1 MLKLK
6 SVNGVL
12 ISGLIALVVCIGGA
26 NIFWLQN
33 SLFHSNLE
41 IQTTNMER
49 LVRSY
54 ASSLQE
60 YLDGGKQ
67 LVNVLANQQVIR
79 DSLQGKN
86 NPHGASLLLD
96 LAKEVDGI
104 ERAIVI
110 DETEKILLG
119 SSSSGE
125 DLAGSSLEGSVF
137 SSMDTGV
144 ASGDSVISKTVL
156 KADQGAGDLIYIYKY
171 IENAKGTSL
180 GKVAILLDLGK
191 YACIATE
198 QQSMGQDCVSIY
210 DSEGN
215 RICPNA
221 DQGKTN
227 TSPISGSTLKTI
239 LKNKNG
245 LLHFESDGE
254 NKLMAYRLISEAGWI
269 VAVTFDSKHIDGLL
283 SYNRNSLIILW
294 IVNFILLVS
303 ISSLFLKN
311 FFQKQIKNITA
322 YAQQITSGNL
332 SAELSGTYRY
342 ELLMLADAIQ
352 NMVEELKTK
361 LGFSQGVLQGMLI
374 PCALFDARGKIVWV
388 NDELRELAGEKRSVE
403 QLKGTTSGDIYNGDP
418 GQKTMVDRAI
428 QEQTKFDLEKEHHFP
443 SGKNSI
449 LRIRTTAFYDL
460 DNKLLGAVSNL
471 IDLTEIRTQQNQIQE
486 QNAKIS
492 RTASEAEN
500 ISQNLASAAEEL
512 SAQIEQASKG
522 AISQRDR
529 MAETATAM
537 NQMNASVLEVARNA
551 SEAAQVT
558 SDARREASLG
568 ATNLGDLI
576 RTIGEVHTQAVSLKD
591 SMSNLGEQAQDIGN
605 VMDVITDI
613 ADQTNLLALNAA
625 IEAARAGEAGRG
637 FAVVADEV
645 RKLAEKTMSATKE
658 VGNAIA
664 NIQSVAGVNIQATE
678 KAVRKIAQSTEL
690 AGKSGEVLNAI
701 VLMMDNAASQ
711 VSGIAAAAEE
721 QSSTSEQINHSTE
734 EVNQLSQEA
743 SDAMTLSSNAVQDVA
758 RMAAKLTQLIEAMVC

>member
-1 MLKLK
+1 MR
-6 SVNGVL
+6 
-12 ISGLIALVVCIGGA
+12 A
-26 NIFWLQN
+26 
-33 SLFHSNLE
+33 
-41 IQTTNMER
+41 
-49 LVRSY
+49 Y

-67 LVNVLANQQVIR
+67 LVDVLSNQQAIR
-79 DSLQGKN
+79 DALQGKN

-96 LAKEVDGI
+96 LAKDVDGI

-110 DETEKILLG
+110 DETEKIFLG
-119 SSSSGE
+119 SSSSGG
-125 DLAGSSLEGSVF
+125 DLAGSSVEGRVF
-137 SSMDTGV
+137 SSMATGD
-144 ASGDSVISKTVL
+144 ASGDSVISNTVL
-156 KADQGAGDLIYIYKY
+156 KAGHGAGDLVYIYKN
-171 IENAKGTSL
+171 IETAKGTTL

-191 YACIATE
+191 YARNATA
-198 QQSMGQDCVSIY
+198 QHSMDQDSVVIY
-210 DSEGN
+210 DSGGN
-215 RICPNA
+215 AIWQNA
-221 DQGKTN
+221 DKGKSEI
-227 TSPISGSTLKTI
+227 SPISDSALKTV
-239 LKNKNG
+239 LKNKTG
-245 LLHFESDGE
+245 LLQFESDG
-254 NKLMAYRLISEAGWI
+254 KDKFMAYRVIPETGWV
-269 VAVTFDSKHIDGLL
+269 VAATFDSRDSDGML
-283 SYNRNSLIILW
+283 SLNRNNMIILW
-294 IVNFILLVS
+294 IVNLILLVS
-303 ISSLFLKN
+303 VSTLFLKKY
-311 FFQKQIKNITA
+311 FQKQIKNITA

-342 ELLMLADAIQ
+342 ELLMLADAIR
-352 NMVEELKTK
+352 NMVDELKTR

-374 PCALFDARGKIVWV
+374 PCALFDAKGKIVWV

-403 QLKGTTSGDIYNGDP
+403 QLKGSTSGDIYNGDP

-428 QEQTKFDLEKEHHFP
+428 QEHTKFDIEKEHHFP

-460 DNKLLGAVSNL
+460 ENKLLGAVSNL
-471 IDLTEIRTQQNQIQE
+471 IDLTEIRAQQNQIQE

-551 SEAAQVT
+551 SEAAKVT
-558 SDARREASLG
+558 SDARREAALG

-645 RKLAEKTMSATKE
+645 RKLAEKTMNATKE

-678 KAVRKIAQSTEL
+678 KAVQKITQSTEL

-701 VLMMDNAASQ
+701 VHMMDNAASQ

-743 SDAMTLSSNAVQDVA
+743 SDVMTLSSNAVQDVT
-758 RMAAKLTQLIEAMVC
+758 RMAAELSQLIEAMVR